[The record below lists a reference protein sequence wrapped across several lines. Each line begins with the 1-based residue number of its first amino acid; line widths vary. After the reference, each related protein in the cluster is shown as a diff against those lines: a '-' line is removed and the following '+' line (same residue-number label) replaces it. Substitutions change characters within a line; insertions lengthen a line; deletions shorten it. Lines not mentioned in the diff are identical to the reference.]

1 MFSEINNG
9 WAKFNLLGFEGWA
22 SYMTDIIVDI
32 GNMFIQKQ
40 GVVTVDE
47 EGSTFDI
54 ILSSDG
60 EFYIVSHR
68 DKHRLYVDD
77 DIVLDDIIKEYVKDL
92 RDNFEKWIYWDDF
105 EENEYLLQ
113 RKAQLSQIIENL
125 S

>member
-22 SYMTDIIVDI
+22 SYITDVIVDI

-47 EGSTFDI
+47 EGCTFDI
-54 ILSSDG
+54 VLSADG

-68 DKHRLYVDD
+68 DEHRLYIDD
-77 DIVLDDIIKEYVKDL
+77 NIVLDDIIKEYVKDL
-92 RDNFEKWIYWDDF
+92 KDNFEKWLYWDDF
-105 EENEYLLQ
+105 EENECLLQ
-113 RKAQLSQIIENL
+113 RKIQLSQIIEKL